1 MGKITDFNSL
11 TAIAEDFRKSLLG
24 DHRKEK
30 DIILLFAH
38 NGSGKTRLS
47 MDFKD
52 LGKTED
58 SRDTLYFNAFTE
70 DLFVWNN
77 DLENDTDRY
86 LEFNKESAFFD
97 GLHELEMD
105 TKIEPFFN
113 NYTSLH
119 FDIDY
124 EKAQI
129 SFSRSVIINDEEQT
143 IENIK
148 ISRGEETLFRW
159 SFFLA
164 IYQLAIDQ
172 DEAYDWVK
180 FVYID
185 DPISSLDENKVIG
198 VACDLAKLIL
208 AGKGIIKTII
218 STHHSLFFNVMFNE
232 LGRKLKNKRYFL
244 HATGSHSFRLQDTG
258 DTPFFHHI
266 AVLSELKQLIESEH
280 QKIYTFHFNA
290 LRSVLEKTAS
300 FFGYDN
306 IDKCIEELRDED
318 EIRFERALQLFSH
331 GPYSVFDQVEMMQDT
346 KDLFK
351 KILTTFLEKYEFYFP
366 EIFEGKIQ
374 QEEI

>member
-1 MGKITDFNSL
+1 
-11 TAIAEDFRKSLLG
+11 
-24 DHRKEK
+24 
-30 DIILLFAH
+30 
-38 NGSGKTRLS
+38 
-47 MDFKD
+47 
-52 LGKTED
+52 
-58 SRDTLYFNAFTE
+58 
-70 DLFVWNN
+70 
-77 DLENDTDRY
+77 
-86 LEFNKESAFFD
+86 KESAFFD

-198 VACDLAKLIL
+198 VAC
-208 AGKGIIKTII
+208 
-218 STHHSLFFNVMFNE
+218 
-232 LGRKLKNKRYFL
+232 
-244 HATGSHSFRLQDTG
+244 
-258 DTPFFHHI
+258 
-266 AVLSELKQLIESEH
+266 
-280 QKIYTFHFNA
+280 
-290 LRSVLEKTAS
+290 
-300 FFGYDN
+300 
-306 IDKCIEELRDED
+306 
-318 EIRFERALQLFSH
+318 
-331 GPYSVFDQVEMMQDT
+331 
-346 KDLFK
+346 
-351 KILTTFLEKYEFYFP
+351 
-366 EIFEGKIQ
+366 
-374 QEEI
+374 